1 MGGPLMTDEADTN
14 SELLRRIK
22 EGDERALVE
31 LFARHR
37 DRLKRMVRIRLD
49 RRLQG
54 RVDPSDIIQ
63 EAHIEVHRRAGEYVR
78 DRSMPAFLWFR
89 FLTGE
94 RLLHAHRRHLGTQM
108 RDAGQEISLHQGAFP
123 QATSMSLA
131 ALLLGRLTSPTLA
144 AQRAEMQL
152 RLQTILNQMDPI
164 DREVLTLRHFEEL
177 SNSETARVL
186 GLEKTAAS
194 NRYIRALRRLRD
206 VLATMPGFFEP

>member
-1 MGGPLMTDEADTN
+1 MGGPPMTDK
-14 SELLRRIK
+14 SETESGLLRRVK
-22 EGDERALVE
+22 EGDEGALIV

-54 RVDPSDIIQ
+54 RVDASDVIQ
-63 EAHIEVHRRAGEYVR
+63 EAHIEVLRRAGEYVR
-78 DRSMPAFLWFR
+78 EPSMPAFLWFR
-89 FLTGE
+89 FLVGE

-123 QATSMSLA
+123 QATSVSLA
-131 ALLLGRLTSPTLA
+131 ALLLGRLTSPTRA
-144 AQRAEMQL
+144 ARRAEMQV
-152 RLQTILNQMDPI
+152 RLQTVLNQMDPI

-194 NRYIRALRRLRD
+194 NRYIRALKRLKEA
-206 VLATMPGFFEP
+206 LATIPGFFEP

>member
-1 MGGPLMTDEADTN
+1 MTDK
-14 SELLRRIK
+14 SETESGLLRRVK
-22 EGDERALVE
+22 EGDEGALIV

-54 RVDPSDIIQ
+54 RVDASDVIQ
-63 EAHIEVHRRAGEYVR
+63 EAHIEVLRRAGEYVR
-78 DRSMPAFLWFR
+78 EPSMPAFLWFR
-89 FLTGE
+89 FLVGE

-123 QATSMSLA
+123 QATSVSLA
-131 ALLLGRLTSPTLA
+131 ALLLGRLTSPTRA
-144 AQRAEMQL
+144 ARRAEMQV
-152 RLQTILNQMDPI
+152 RLQTVLNQMDPI

-177 SNSETARVL
+177 SNAETARVL

-194 NRYIRALRRLRD
+194 NRYIRALKRLKE

>member
-1 MGGPLMTDEADTN
+1 MTDK
-14 SELLRRIK
+14 SETESGLLRRVK
-22 EGDERALVE
+22 EGDEGALIV

-54 RVDPSDIIQ
+54 RVDASDVIQ
-63 EAHIEVHRRAGEYVR
+63 EAHIEVLRRAGEYVR
-78 DRSMPAFLWFR
+78 EPSMPAFLWFR
-89 FLTGE
+89 FLVGE

-123 QATSMSLA
+123 QATSVSLA
-131 ALLLGRLTSPTLA
+131 ALLLGRLTSPTRA
-144 AQRAEMQL
+144 AQRAEMQV
-152 RLQTILNQMDPI
+152 RLQTVLNQMDPI

-177 SNSETARVL
+177 SNAETARVL

-194 NRYIRALRRLRD
+194 NRYIRALKRLKEA
-206 VLATMPGFFEP
+206 LATIPGFFEP